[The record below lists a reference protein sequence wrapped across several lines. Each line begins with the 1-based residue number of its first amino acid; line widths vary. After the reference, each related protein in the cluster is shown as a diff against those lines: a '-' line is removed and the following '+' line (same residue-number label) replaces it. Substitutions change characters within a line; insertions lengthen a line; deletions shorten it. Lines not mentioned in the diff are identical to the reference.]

1 MLACLLFHLN
11 DVNVYSSKNGMDST
25 VLAALFTDAI
35 LRPRPSSSDPAA
47 DADNNSK
54 AESERALV
62 RDVVREMIEHIDN
75 IIDEKE
81 AELLNRTQ

>member
-11 DVNVYSSKNGMDST
+11 DVNVYSSKNGMDAA

-35 LRPRPSSSDPAA
+35 LRPRPSIDTADDNINSS
-47 DADNNSK
+47 SK
-54 AESERALV
+54 VESERVLV